1 MRKSLFLMVVA
12 AIFSTFANAQEGKM
26 AKDSMKDGAKM
37 FVSAEDAA
45 KKALNVGAKMP
56 SFTLN
61 DSLGKSVNSADMLK
75 QGHLVVVFYRGAW
88 CPFCNTYLHK
98 LQKNL
103 SQIKENGGNL
113 VAISVE
119 NADRSMAVAKKNEL
133 NFTVLSDP
141 NLNVARSFGIVY
153 QLSDETN
160 EKYKGYGID
169 LVKYNQTEKPE
180 LPISATYVV
189 SKKGEIVYAFV
200 EPDYQK
206 RAEPDAIMQALA
218 KLKK

>member
-1 MRKSLFLMVVA
+1 MVVV
-12 AIFSTFANAQEGKM
+12 AIFSTFAYAQEGKM
-26 AKDSMKDGAKM
+26 AKDSMKEGSKM

-56 SFTLN
+56 SFSLN
-61 DSLGKSVNSADMLK
+61 DSLGKSVSSADLLK
-75 QGHLVVVFYRGAW
+75 QGNLVVVFYRGAW

-133 NFTVLSDP
+133 NFTILSDP

-169 LVKYNQTEKPE
+169 LVKYNQTEKPD

-206 RAEPDAIMQALA
+206 RAEPEAIIQTLA

>member
-1 MRKSLFLMVVA
+1 
-12 AIFSTFANAQEGKM
+12 
-26 AKDSMKDGAKM
+26 
-37 FVSAEDAA
+37 
-45 KKALNVGAKMP
+45 
-56 SFTLN
+56 
-61 DSLGKSVNSADMLK
+61 
-75 QGHLVVVFYRGAW
+75 
-88 CPFCNTYLHK
+88 
-98 LQKNL
+98 
-103 SQIKENGGNL
+103 
-113 VAISVE
+113 
-119 NADRSMAVAKKNEL
+119 MAVAKKNEL

-141 NLNVARSFGIVY
+141 TLNVARSFGIVY

-169 LVKYNQTEKPE
+169 LVKYNQTEKPD

-206 RAEPDAIMQALA
+206 RAEPEAIVQALA